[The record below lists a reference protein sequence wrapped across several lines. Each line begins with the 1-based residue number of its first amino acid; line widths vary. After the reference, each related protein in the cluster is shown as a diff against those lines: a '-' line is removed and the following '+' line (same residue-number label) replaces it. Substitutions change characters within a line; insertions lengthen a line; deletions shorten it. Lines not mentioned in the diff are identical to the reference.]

1 MRCAFEHPALLK
13 ASRIRIDLVKRIV
26 MLDDLR
32 RSRNLL
38 VELRHDVYRA
48 FQCAIF
54 GGRVVVEL
62 IGQLGLGL
70 LATAAWLNE
79 LVLFEDILASMRIPF
94 KVDLWLVLV
103 L

>member
-1 MRCAFEHPALLK
+1 
-13 ASRIRIDLVKRIV
+13 

-38 VELRHDVYRA
+38 VELGHDVDRA
-48 FQCAIF
+48 LEGTIF
-54 GGRVVVEL
+54 RGGVVVEL
-62 IGQLGLGL
+62 IGQLRLGL
-70 LATAAWLNE
+70 LATAAWLDE

-94 KVDLWLVLV
+94 KVNLWLILV

>member
-1 MRCAFEHPALLK
+1 
-13 ASRIRIDLVKRIV
+13 

-38 VELRHDVYRA
+38 VELGHDVDRA
-48 FQCAIF
+48 FEGAIF
-54 GGRVVVEL
+54 RGGVVVEL
-62 IGQLGLGL
+62 IGQLRLGL
-70 LATAAWLNE
+70 LATAAWLDE

-94 KVDLWLVLV
+94 KVNLWLILV